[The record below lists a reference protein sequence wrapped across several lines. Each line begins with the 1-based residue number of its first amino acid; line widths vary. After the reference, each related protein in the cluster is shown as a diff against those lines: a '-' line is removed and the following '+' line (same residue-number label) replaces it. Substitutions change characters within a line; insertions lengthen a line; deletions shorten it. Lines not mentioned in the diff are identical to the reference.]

1 MPIRVALGQV
11 PGLTDEYIA
20 YAQQLGVP
28 SIHVN
33 TPGPAGHERW
43 EVADLLAL
51 RLRAEAA
58 GLRLEAIENVPN
70 SFYMDVMLGRPGRDE
85 EIENF
90 QATIRNFGAAGIGLF
105 GFHFF
110 PVHVWR
116 TSEGPDGRGGAIVT
130 GFDAAIA
137 TDPRRRDDVLVARRE
152 KAQDDPF
159 VKGAHFEIDRELDD
173 DAMWANFEYFIRA
186 VIPVAE
192 EAGVRL
198 CLHPDDP
205 PVPTLGGVA
214 RLFRSVAALR
224 RARELAASHAFAFD
238 LCLGTVSEMGGSEAP
253 CSKRSTR
260 SGRRATSRT
269 STCATSRAPFRH
281 SRSASW
287 EKATTTL
294 PRSSDGLHAMAFDGF
309 LIDDHVPR
317 MIDDTPYCHRGRAQ
331 AVGYLQ
337 GLVQAIT
344 GART

>member
-1 MPIRVALGQV
+1 M
-11 PGLTDEYIA
+11 
-20 YAQQLGVP
+20 
-28 SIHVN
+28 
-33 TPGPAGHERW
+33 
-43 EVADLLAL
+43 
-51 RLRAEAA
+51 RAEGA

-70 SFYMDVMLGRPGRDE
+70 SFYMDIMLGRPGRDE

-90 QATIRNFGAAGIGLF
+90 QATIRNFGAAGIGFF

-137 TDPRRRDDVLVARRE
+137 TDPNRRDDVLVARRE

-159 VKGAHFEIDRELDD
+159 VKGAHFEVDRELDD
-173 DAMWANFEYFIRA
+173 AAMWANFEYFIRA

-214 RLFRSVAALR
+214 RLFRSVAGLR
-224 RARELAASHAFAFD
+224 RAREIASSRSFGFD
-238 LCLGTVSEMGGSEAP
+238 LCLGTVSEMGGAAAVLEAIDTFGP
-253 CSKRSTR
+253 
-260 SGRRATSRT
+260 SGDIAYLHMRDVKGTVPMFQECFLGEGNYDPAEVIRR
-269 STCATSRAPFRH
+269 
-281 SRSASW
+281 
-287 EKATTTL
+287 L
-294 PRSSDGLHAMAFDGF
+294 DGMGFDGF

-317 MIDDTPYCHRGRAQ
+317 MLDDTPYCHRGRAH

-344 GART
+344 GAAP

>member
-1 MPIRVALGQV
+1 MRVALGQV
-11 PGLTDEYIA
+11 PALTDEYIR
-20 YAQQLGVP
+20 YAQQLGLS
-28 SIHVN
+28 SIHLN
-33 TPGPAGHERW
+33 TPALPGTRRW
-43 EVADLLAL
+43 EASDLRAL
-51 RLRAEAA
+51 RIRAEGA

-70 SFYMDVMLGRPGRDE
+70 SFYMDAMLGRPGRDA
-85 EIENF
+85 EIEDF
-90 QATIRNFGAAGIGLF
+90 QATIRNFGEAGIGLF

-116 TSEGPDGRGGAIVT
+116 TSEGPNGRGGAIVT

-137 TDPRRRDDVLVARRE
+137 TDPDRRDDVLVARRE

-159 VKGAHFEIDRELDD
+159 VRGAHFEVDRELDD
-173 DAMWANFEYFIRA
+173 EAMWANFEYFIRA

-214 RLFRSVAALR
+214 RLFRSVAGLR
-224 RARELAASHAFAFD
+224 RAREIASSRAFAFD
-238 LCLGTVSEMGGSEAP
+238 LCLGTVSEMGGAAAVLEAIDTFGP
-253 CSKRSTR
+253 
-260 SGRRATSRT
+260 SGDIAYLHMRDVKGSVPTFQECFLGEGNYDPAEVIRR
-269 STCATSRAPFRH
+269 
-281 SRSASW
+281 
-287 EKATTTL
+287 
-294 PRSSDGLHAMAFDGF
+294 LHGMGFDGF

-317 MIDDTPYCHRGRAQ
+317 MLDDTPYCHRGRAH

-344 GART
+344 GAAT

>member
-33 TPGPAGHERW
+33 TPALPGTKRW

-51 RLRAEAA
+51 RLRAESA

-70 SFYMDVMLGRPGRDE
+70 SFYMDAMLGRPGRDE

-137 TDPRRRDDVLVARRE
+137 TDPRRRDDVLVAHRE

-159 VKGAHFEIDRELDD
+159 VKGAHFEVDRELDD
-173 DAMWANFEYFIRA
+173 DAMWANFAYFIRA

-205 PVPTLGGVA
+205 PRADPGWRGTAV
-214 RLFRSVAALR
+214 SQR
-224 RARELAASHAFAFD
+224 RGTPAS
-238 LCLGTVSEMGGSEAP
+238 S
-253 CSKRSTR
+253 
-260 SGRRATSRT
+260 
-269 STCATSRAPFRH
+269 
-281 SRSASW
+281 
-287 EKATTTL
+287 
-294 PRSSDGLHAMAFDGF
+294 
-309 LIDDHVPR
+309 
-317 MIDDTPYCHRGRAQ
+317 
-331 AVGYLQ
+331 
-337 GLVQAIT
+337 
-344 GART
+344 